1 MVVPM
6 YVETVPNRNSRPA
19 VLLREGWREG
29 GRVRKRTL
37 ANLTDWPPEKVQ
49 CLRRV
54 LKGQRLVHPE
64 DAFTIERSLPHG
76 HVEAVLAM
84 ARRLG
89 LDRLIAPKR
98 SPERDRVLAMVVGRL
113 LHPASKLATT
123 RRWQTTT
130 LAQELDL
137 GDADEDDLYEA
148 MDWLLARQERIE
160 RRLAQRH
167 LHEGAPVFAD
177 VSGSDY
183 EGRTCPLVRFGYNR
197 DGKRGK
203 PQVVYTVL
211 SVAGGSPVS
220 VQAYPGNTADPNT
233 VPVQQHLD
241 HHPRLIRGV
250 APTVAFIPRVKRRQ
264 VQSVDQ
270 VAHVMR
276 KVPFGQPVAHIRRQ
290 QQHLVR
296 LTGAECRRHRA
307 LSLESSQPIV
317 ASFPTAQTPR
327 PSARLRRGQR
337 GGARGTG
344 SPVQSR

>member
-37 ANLTDWPPEKVQ
+37 ANLTDWPAEKVH

-54 LKGQRLVHPE
+54 LKGQRLVSPE
-64 DAFTIERSLPHG
+64 EAFAIERSLPHG

-84 ARRLG
+84 TRRLG

-113 LHPASKLATT
+113 LHPGSKLATA
-123 RRWQTTT
+123 RRWHSTT

-167 LHEGAPVFAD
+167 LREGAPVFAD
-177 VSGSDY
+177 VSASYY

-211 SVAGGSPVS
+211 SAAGGCPVA

-233 VPVQQHLD
+233 VM
-241 HHPRLIRGV
+241 
-250 APTVAFIPRVKRRQ
+250 
-264 VQSVDQ
+264 DQ
-270 VAHVMR
+270 A
-276 KVPFGQPVAHIRRQ
+276 
-290 QQHLVR
+290 
-296 LTGAECRRHRA
+296 
-307 LSLESSQPIV
+307 
-317 ASFPTAQTPR
+317 
-327 PSARLRRGQR
+327 
-337 GGARGTG
+337 
-344 SPVQSR
+344 